1 MPNTQSFLPKE
12 PRTVEIIAFP
22 NIQILDLTGP
32 LQVFA
37 CANELKRAEGGIL
50 PYSLKVV
57 SLTGGAIT
65 SSAGLQ
71 VVTERL
77 SEATSKLDTLVIPG
91 GMGVNDA
98 AKNSELVAWI
108 DERSAHA
115 TRIVSICS
123 GTFLLAATGL
133 LEGRRATTHWERC
146 DELERKFPSTKVE
159 PDPIF
164 VQDGNIWSS
173 AGVTAGID
181 LCLALVEQDLGR
193 DVALAI
199 ARDLVVHLK
208 RPGGQSQYSTALSLQ
223 LSSTF
228 GDLHSWISDNLEEDL
243 GTAALARKCGMSE
256 RNFYRKYVDET
267 GTTPA
272 RAVERLRIEMA
283 RFLLVDTGL
292 TIKTI
297 AKKCGFPSEE
307 ILRRSFSR
315 LLSTSP
321 REYRRNWSNPQPDS
335 DDVDT
340 SDQMWQRQTRVS
352 RQARPR

>member
-1 MPNTQSFLPKE
+1 VPNTQSFLPKE

-37 CANELKRAEGGIL
+37 CANELKRAEGDVL

-57 SLTGGAIT
+57 SLTGGPIT

-71 VVTERL
+71 VLTESL
-77 SEATSKLDTLVIPG
+77 SVPNSELDTLVIPG
-91 GMGVNDA
+91 GTGVNDA

-108 DERSAHA
+108 YERSGHA
-115 TRIVSICS
+115 DRIVSICS

-146 DELERKFPSTKVE
+146 DELDRNFPSTKVE

-164 VQDGNIWSS
+164 VRDGNIWTS

-193 DVALAI
+193 DVALSI

-208 RPGGQSQYSTALSLQ
+208 RPGGQSQYSAALALQ
-223 LSSTF
+223 LSSLF
-228 GDLHSWISDNLEEDL
+228 GDLHAWISENLAEDL

-256 RNFYRKYVDET
+256 RNFYRRYVGET

-272 RAVERLRIEMA
+272 RAVERLRVEMA
-283 RFLLVDTGL
+283 RSLLADTRL
-292 TIKTI
+292 TIKTV
-297 AKKCGFPSEE
+297 AKKCGFQSEE
-307 ILRRSFSR
+307 VLRRSFLR
-315 LLSTSP
+315 LLSISP
-321 REYRRNWSNPQPDS
+321 RDYRRNWSNL
-335 DDVDT
+335 
-340 SDQMWQRQTRVS
+340 
-352 RQARPR
+352 